1 LNSSFPGPIVKV
13 FVMMTGEFEYN
24 DTFNKEANGENGPKE
39 VSAAVSSIK
48 LLFFLAFLI
57 SVPVGF
63 FNLLTGFALDKVM
76 ELRERAKVA
85 RIAKQLEHIY
95 FIDSIFL
102 RLRPLSKILSH
113 KAMIAFLRR
122 FNVTSMW

>member
-1 LNSSFPGPIVKV
+1 
-13 FVMMTGEFEYN
+13 MMTGEFEYN
-24 DTFNKEANGENGPKE
+24 DTFNKESSQDETDPKKHI
-39 VSAAVSSIK
+39 SAILSSIK

-85 RIAKQLEHIY
+85 RISKQLEHVY
-95 FIDSIFL
+95 FIESIL
-102 RLRPLSKILSH
+102 LSLRPLCKIFSH
-113 KAMIAFLRR
+113 DAVISFLGR
-122 FNVTSMW
+122 FNVTSKW